1 MDPKLEAVVQKTI
14 KILKKTVKKTPLTPK
29 LLGKPPFRYLHDLI
43 SEVIRNTGFAKDLYN
58 DEEKQSTNKDK
69 EGKINYL
76 TKMINVVGIIT
87 NQSLKVNPLK
97 VVAGMEPD
105 QTNIFLQLLG
115 ESALTKVEES
125 KDVVKR
131 VLAGETMK
139 KPQKAGATRRSSDPK
154 LHSSNSRLS
163 TDSKDKS
170 VRGSQSHTSRSESN
184 KKTSGSING
193 STSSLSKHQG
203 GSNTAHKRMSNGQA
217 TSKVGQKSSDGVS
230 HRSSNQN
237 LAQGSS
243 KKSSH
248 ESSSTSNNAN
258 GNGNSSGSNSHH
270 QRNINDSNAAAASK
284 ELDKDTSSSPNDDSK
299 KIMNAPSNGGSDNA
313 SSNTNSNN
321 DSNNGNDSNG
331 RPGNNSQQPQRG
343 NKGGN
348 ANDGNGGINENIP
361 EANADDQIDMAI
373 EQEAVVSHI
382 IANSRYR
389 ERPASARPPPPKQR
403 HSNIIQDT
411 PVKVATPIVIQET
424 SQQQDEEEEN
434 EYFIINQD
442 NQEMN
447 KPILSHDDTK
457 GNDHFG
463 GLVQHILDTKKDLEG
478 GDSNEKDS
486 SLKLTANENESK
498 DMIHAKKDINSLR
511 ESIQFLCRNTNPL
524 GKTMDYIQ
532 EDFDS
537 MIKELEGWK
546 SESVKYSDLLK
557 TELETTKETLKPLQ
571 EQLREVEQNIAE
583 ELERINSQN
592 ATIIRNKEKIDK
604 LLQSIVHAVR

>member
-1 MDPKLEAVVQKTI
+1 
-14 KILKKTVKKTPLTPK
+14 
-29 LLGKPPFRYLHDLI
+29 
-43 SEVIRNTGFAKDLYN
+43 
-58 DEEKQSTNKDK
+58 
-69 EGKINYL
+69 
-76 TKMINVVGIIT
+76 
-87 NQSLKVNPLK
+87 
-97 VVAGMEPD
+97 
-105 QTNIFLQLLG
+105 
-115 ESALTKVEES
+115 
-125 KDVVKR
+125 
-131 VLAGETMK
+131 MK
-139 KPQKAGATRRSSDPK
+139 FCIGRFSS
-154 LHSSNSRLS
+154 
-163 TDSKDKS
+163 
-170 VRGSQSHTSRSESN
+170 
-184 KKTSGSING
+184 
-193 STSSLSKHQG
+193 STSLLWFFHCF
-203 GSNTAHKRMSNGQA
+203 
-217 TSKVGQKSSDGVS
+217 
-230 HRSSNQN
+230 SNQN

-258 GNGNSSGSNSHH
+258 GNSNSSGSNSHH
-270 QRNINDSNAAAASK
+270 QRNINDSNTVATSK
-284 ELDKDTSSSPNDDSK
+284 DSDKDNSSPNDDSK
-299 KIMNAPSNGGSDNA
+299 KTMNASAPSNGGSDNA
-313 SSNTNSNN
+313 SSNVNSNN
-321 DSNNGNDSNG
+321 DSNNGNDPNG

-348 ANDGNGGINENIP
+348 DANGGINENIP

-403 HSNIIQDT
+403 HTNIIQDS

-447 KPILSHDDTK
+447 KPILSQDDAK

-557 TELETTKETLKPLQ
+557 TELETTEETLKPLQ

-604 LLQSIVHAVR
+604 LLQSIVHPVR

>member
-1 MDPKLEAVVQKTI
+1 
-14 KILKKTVKKTPLTPK
+14 
-29 LLGKPPFRYLHDLI
+29 
-43 SEVIRNTGFAKDLYN
+43 
-58 DEEKQSTNKDK
+58 
-69 EGKINYL
+69 
-76 TKMINVVGIIT
+76 MI
-87 NQSLKVNPLK
+87 P
-97 VVAGMEPD
+97 
-105 QTNIFLQLLG
+105 
-115 ESALTKVEES
+115 
-125 KDVVKR
+125 
-131 VLAGETMK
+131 
-139 KPQKAGATRRSSDPK
+139 
-154 LHSSNSRLS
+154 
-163 TDSKDKS
+163 
-170 VRGSQSHTSRSESN
+170 
-184 KKTSGSING
+184 
-193 STSSLSKHQG
+193 
-203 GSNTAHKRMSNGQA
+203 
-217 TSKVGQKSSDGVS
+217 
-230 HRSSNQN
+230 
-237 LAQGSS
+237 
-243 KKSSH
+243 
-248 ESSSTSNNAN
+248 
-258 GNGNSSGSNSHH
+258 
-270 QRNINDSNAAAASK
+270 
-284 ELDKDTSSSPNDDSK
+284 K
-299 KIMNAPSNGGSDNA
+299 KIMNAPSNGGNDNA

-604 LLQSIVHAVR
+604 LLQSIVHPVR